1 MSTHERR
8 VVLTWRRCSR
18 AGGDH
23 RRGCSRRISAPAP
36 PPTETPGGGTTP
48 AGRPGPQTRRSHP
61 SSTAPPTGAPSSTA
75 PDFRP
80 TRTARTASNGC
91 STTEKT
97 ISAVHSL
104 PESRTPRGDIGSE
117 SPNRPGVAHHL
128 VHRSRTPPGTG
139 QGTGPVCGEDFPY
152 CLKAR
157 FPRAGR
163 AEAPLTSGP
172 PTRLRS
178 IRPAL
183 TSPSRPSS
191 QRGPD
196 AQRA

>member
-75 PDFRP
+75 PDLRP
-80 TRTARTASNGC
+80 TRTARTVSNRC

-97 ISAVHSL
+97 TSAVHSL
-104 PESRTPRGDIGSE
+104 PESRTPAETSAQSRRTGPVSHITWCTE
-117 SPNRPGVAHHL
+117 VAHHPAQDRAQDPCVVRTFL
-128 VHRSRTPPGTG
+128 TASRPGFPA
-139 QGTGPVCGEDFPY
+139 QAGPRHPSP
-152 CLKAR
+152 
-157 FPRAGR
+157 PRAR
-163 AEAPLTSGP
+163 AKS
-172 PTRLRS
+172 
-178 IRPAL
+178 
-183 TSPSRPSS
+183 
-191 QRGPD
+191 
-196 AQRA
+196 